1 MVGDALEVR
10 GPIGGWF
17 VWPGDAPAL
26 FVGGGSGIVPL
37 MAMLR
42 LARRTPGQQLAH
54 LVASVRTPGDLI
66 YAEELRAQPDVT
78 IVHSR
83 STGDGTGR
91 PAGRLTAG
99 DLAPLVRADATT
111 YVCGGGPFADA
122 ASDLLL
128 AVGVDAATI
137 RIERFGPTG

>member
-1 MVGDALEVR
+1 M
-10 GPIGGWF
+10 
-17 VWPGDAPAL
+17 
-26 FVGGGSGIVPL
+26 
-37 MAMLR
+37 
-42 LARRTPGQQLAH
+42 
-54 LVASVRTPGDLI
+54 ASVRTPDDLI

-83 STGDGTGR
+83 STGAGSTR

-111 YVCGGGPFADA
+111 YVCGGGAFADA

>member
-1 MVGDALEVR
+1 
-10 GPIGGWF
+10 
-17 VWPGDAPAL
+17 
-26 FVGGGSGIVPL
+26 

-42 LARRTPGQQLAH
+42 LARRTRARARPPRGVGPH
-54 LVASVRTPGDLI
+54 PGDLI